1 MNTQLMKRELRNMN
15 LKILSKVQELQQ
27 EAVDLKKYIRDL
39 EMELEFMYVREPNE
53 IKYISDLENRIDEL
67 YEKLD
72 TINYE

>member
-1 MNTQLMKRELRNMN
+1 MKRELRNMN